1 MPTTLILRSRTVHP
15 SPIGSNPN
23 CIDKNNNLN
32 SMQHTLHHPP
42 IHPPPQQPLQ
52 TTTFHNNDVLMGRGG
67 TINAHPGNEQYRKF
81 VERKKRVYLTAR
93 FKREK
98 RLIAQSIVDEI
109 RALDPPGRFLLKD
122 ARESIWRD
130 VGDEKARDKTSQALR
145 ENAGTVRKEMEE
157 EYQETRRQQVRDNA
171 IAMGKCPDE
180 AVKNM
185 MSVAQNAAAVAKH
198 AEKSAKEKKPPA
210 QEPALVA
217 KSSYAVQPKSP
228 PVTQQYTQQPPAPP
242 PAPQQQPQA
251 QGWGY
256 HHQPPSHVQ
265 QSQQIIMQQHNTD
278 PNYPYFVPP
287 TMHSHPPHQQQVVH
301 QPPQPQHH
309 LQPGMQH
316 QQMYGAPAPQQPA
329 PSHSPEKEP
338 DTQQVPN
345 EQYKLFLEWQ
355 KSSDNS
361 RSRTVKPQHTI
372 SQPIMPPPPPSA
384 WEPTP
389 ISEMVANQSTLSP
402 KTAAAASQIA
412 STSPPI
418 AAINLRPSTRTSSRD
433 SSPGSDRHV
442 QFQNDIPLMI
452 DSKSGGGSSKIQPR
466 VSMQQ
471 QQQQQQQHQQQG
483 GGDNVYT
490 DYIPDA
496 SMSQSGQSTS
506 PRSHANMSQNMS
518 QAGNTHATPLT
529 FLSTDMSV
537 KTSDSLNYYLQGL
550 EDEIS
555 GDVGQEVELVAHAPM
570 LDEQQHH
577 NHHGRHHHHGGIP
590 SYHNRS
596 TPPRYGG
603 GSGRSHGGS
612 SHKSGSGNSR
622 RSRRRRTGN
631 HIPSNSGKVQLDLS
645 NLGGPS
651 PSGAPTFIG
660 APPQAPQQV
669 HHQHHETVPTT
680 AACGAACGD
689 GGVILPTPLRS
700 TQQPKHSPPSSA
712 AMGPPA
718 PLSSPG
724 FNNNNA
730 IAPLSP
736 GSMVNSLDLDK
747 MSLCG
752 TENVSHAGGSIGG
765 ASLCNV
771 FDDNDDSIIG
781 SGNLMDMT
789 MSLGSGGTIIG
800 SQQTGKSPSTQ
811 SLQLGLHYAG
821 GENESLIDMS
831 VGSGGANSKM
841 ENSQNSGSGG
851 SSSRSRRSGS
861 PASIDKADV
870 DNVSNK
876 IAEIHQ
882 QFLDEAYQPPAG
894 QQETPVPVYGQDFKF
909 SWDSKREE

>member
-1 MPTTLILRSRTVHP
+1 
-15 SPIGSNPN
+15 
-23 CIDKNNNLN
+23 
-32 SMQHTLHHPP
+32 MQHTLHHPP
-42 IHPPPQQPLQ
+42 IHSPPQQPLQ

-171 IAMGKCPDE
+171 IAMGKCPEE

-265 QSQQIIMQQHNTD
+265 QSQQIIMQQQHNTD

-329 PSHSPEKEP
+329 PSHSPEKE
-338 DTQQVPN
+338 TQQVPN

-452 DSKSGGGSSKIQPR
+452 GDSKSGGGSSKIQPR

-471 QQQQQQQHQQQG
+471 QQQQQQHHQQG

-577 NHHGRHHHHGGIP
+577 NNHGRHHHHHGGIP

-651 PSGAPTFIG
+651 PSGAPTFVG

-680 AACGAACGD
+680 AAPLVAAAPSPTYASGGIPCGAACGD
-689 GGVILPTPLRS
+689 GGVILPTPLRSS

-724 FNNNNA
+724 FNNNNNA

-789 MSLGSGGTIIG
+789 MSLGSGGTIVG
-800 SQQTGKSPSTQ
+800 SQQAGKSPSTQ

-870 DNVSNK
+870 DNSSNK

-882 QFLDEAYQPPAG
+882 QFMDEAYQPPAG

>member
-1 MPTTLILRSRTVHP
+1 
-15 SPIGSNPN
+15 
-23 CIDKNNNLN
+23 
-32 SMQHTLHHPP
+32 MQHTLHHPP

-52 TTTFHNNDVLMGRGG
+52 TTAFHNNDVLCGRGG

-145 ENAGTVRKEMEE
+145 ENAGIVRKEMEE
-157 EYQETRRQQVRDNA
+157 EYQETRRQQVRDDA
-171 IAMGKCPDE
+171 IAMGKCPEE

-185 MSVAQNAAAVAKH
+185 TSVAQNAAALAKH
-198 AEKSAKEKKPPA
+198 AEKSAKEKK
-210 QEPALVA
+210 QL
-217 KSSYAVQPKSP
+217 KSSAVQQNPP

-242 PAPQQQPQA
+242 PAPQQPQA

-256 HHQPPSHVQ
+256 HHHHRQPPSQVQ
-265 QSQQIIMQQHNTD
+265 QTQQIVHQHNAD
-278 PNYPYFVPP
+278 PNYPYFNQY
-287 TMHSHPPHQQQVVH
+287 SHPSLQQQAVHPSSQMQQHLQAGMQQHQQQT
-301 QPPQPQHH
+301 
-309 LQPGMQH
+309 
-316 QQMYGAPAPQQPA
+316 YGAPTAQQPA
-329 PSHSPEKEP
+329 PSPEK
-338 DTQQVPN
+338 DSGLQQVPN

-355 KSSDNS
+355 RSSDNS
-361 RSRTVKPQHTI
+361 RSSSRARRVVKPQHTI
-372 SQPIMPPPPPSA
+372 SQPVMPPPPPSA

-389 ISEMVANQSTLSP
+389 ISEMVKNQSTLSP
-402 KTAAAASQIA
+402 KTAATASQIIA

-418 AAINLRPSTRTSSRD
+418 AAIKTRNSSRD
-433 SSPGSDRHV
+433 GSPGSDRHV

-452 DSKSGGGSSKIQPR
+452 DSKSGGGGSSKIQPR
-466 VSMQQ
+466 VSMP
-471 QQQQQQQHQQQG
+471 QQQHHQRG
-483 GGDNVYT
+483 GSDSVYN

-496 SMSQSGQSTS
+496 NMSQSGQSTS

-518 QAGNTHATPLT
+518 QSGNTHATPLT
-529 FLSTDMSV
+529 FLSSDMSV
-537 KTSDSLNYYLQGL
+537 KTSDTSLNYYLQGL

-577 NHHGRHHHHGGIP
+577 NNQGRHHHHHGGIP

-603 GSGRSHGGS
+603 GRSHGGS

-622 RSRRRRTGN
+622 RGRRRRTGN

-651 PSGAPTFIG
+651 PSGAPTYVG
-660 APPQAPQQV
+660 APPQASQQI
-669 HHQHHETVPTT
+669 HQQHETVPTKPAPMMM
-680 AACGAACGD
+680 AAAPSPTYASGGIPCGAACGD
-689 GGVILPTPLRS
+689 GGVILPTPLRN

-718 PLSSPG
+718 PLNSPG
-724 FNNNNA
+724 INNNNNA
-730 IAPLSP
+730 LAPLSP
-736 GSMVNSLDLDK
+736 GSIVNSLDLDK

-789 MSLGSGGTIIG
+789 MSLGSGGTNIG
-800 SQQTGKSPSTQ
+800 SQAGKSPSIQ
-811 SLQLGLHYAG
+811 SLQGALGLHYTG

-831 VGSGGANSKM
+831 VGSGGSNSKM
-841 ENSQNSGSGG
+841 GTTVCDSQNSGSGG

-870 DNVSNK
+870 DNASNK
-876 IAEIHQ
+876 IAEVHQ
-882 QFLDEAYQPPAG
+882 QFVNEAYQPPAG

-909 SWDSKREE
+909 NWDGKRDE